1 MTTRIL
7 SSTLPLALAFGFAA
21 SPLLCRAQT
30 AATPADAPAT
40 NTTPAPAAPA
50 PAVATPA
57 PADTT
62 TTQASTE
69 RPTSYTL
76 AKGDTL
82 ASVAKKFDTSIR
94 ALAKLNNLSKA
105 DYKKLQIGKVLQ
117 IPPAT
122 TDATSK

>member
-1 MTTRIL
+1 
-7 SSTLPLALAFGFAA
+7 
-21 SPLLCRAQT
+21 
-30 AATPADAPAT
+30 
-40 NTTPAPAAPA
+40 
-50 PAVATPA
+50 VATPA